1 LVGKM
6 TSVLFPP
13 LLRPKIFIYFEGNG
27 IYFTVDIYLSNSHWD
42 ENHCAAFKNVLTVVK
57 IGCNSIRYVDACRS
71 QQIRY
76 FINTD
81 KCTYLHNFLTTKI
94 KRM

>member
-1 LVGKM
+1 M

-13 LLRPKIFIYFEGNG
+13 LLQPKIFIYFEGNG

-57 IGCNSIRYVDACRS
+57 IGCNSIRYVDACTAVEVNKLDILLT
-71 QQIRY
+71 QINVLIY
-76 FINTD
+76 IIF
-81 KCTYLHNFLTTKI
+81 
-94 KRM
+94 

>member
-1 LVGKM
+1 M

-57 IGCNSIRYVDACRS
+57 IGCNSIRYVDACTAVEVNKLDILLT
-71 QQIRY
+71 QINVLIY
-76 FINTD
+76 IIF
-81 KCTYLHNFLTTKI
+81 
-94 KRM
+94 